1 MADINIQRQN
11 FQNPPSYKSENE
23 TKSNDN
29 QVGDALATGLGFAAS
44 LAGSAINAYSGGAL
58 GGLTGGGAGGGLD
71 GLTGGLNDNNQQF
84 MELLQLQNQLQVQN
98 QTFSALSNVSKTE
111 HETRMAAVRN
121 IRA

>member
-29 QVGDALATGLGFAAS
+29 QLGDALATGLGFAAS
-44 LAGSAINAYSGGAL
+44 LAGSAINAYSGGSLGAL
-58 GGLTGGGAGGGLD
+58 TGGAGGGLD